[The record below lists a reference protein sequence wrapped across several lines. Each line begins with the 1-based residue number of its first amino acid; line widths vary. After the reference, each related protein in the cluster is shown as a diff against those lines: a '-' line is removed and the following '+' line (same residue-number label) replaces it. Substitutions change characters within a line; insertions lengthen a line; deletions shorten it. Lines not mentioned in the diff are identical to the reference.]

1 MNYHRILNLIAAAVY
16 TAAFFILALDL
27 YYWRPL

>member
-1 MNYHRILNLIAAAVY
+1 MNRHRLFNAITAAIY

-27 YYWRPL
+27 WVWRP